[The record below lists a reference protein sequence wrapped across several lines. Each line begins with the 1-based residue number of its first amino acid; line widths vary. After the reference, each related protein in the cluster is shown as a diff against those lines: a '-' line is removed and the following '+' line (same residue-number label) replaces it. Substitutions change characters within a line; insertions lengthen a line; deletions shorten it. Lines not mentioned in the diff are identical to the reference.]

1 MDIFSRQKNKGVDAR
16 KFDGIIEAVRRNSDG
31 QVEMARF
38 YERRGPAWSDHMLIS
53 RSELIN
59 RLKKGDRFAIGER
72 MEYLGGSFR
81 VITPVQ
87 LSNNSGRERITTGSS
102 QDGSIELKEAPLF

>member
-1 MDIFSRQKNKGVDAR
+1 MGIFSRQKNTTIDAR